1 MFIDS
6 PDRSTLRQGDI
17 ISDVLFPLP
26 RLNSSFTFLGRFRE
40 RVKDEVYLDALT
52 ETYNKNNWLIAHV
65 QSQFSY
71 CAVLSQCC
79 DVSISKDRPP
89 PSFVLCRMLPVPDA
103 LRRGDF
109 QTLRDNIDPYGA
121 DVTQKPFFRL
131 FYIEH
136 EKGLAHDFIVDY
148 AQVMTVAWKD
158 YDQMLQKKTLQMDD
172 ISRAKFRVKAGAS
185 LGRPAKEDVDAGLAD
200 PWSPVPASAPS
211 FLNRLSRAARVL
223 AGIE

>member
-6 PDRSTLRQGDI
+6 PERSTLRQGDI
-17 ISDVLFPLP
+17 IADVLFPLP
-26 RLNSSFTFLGRFRE
+26 RLTSNFTFLGKFRE
-40 RVKDEVYLDALT
+40 KIKDDVCLDALT

-79 DVSISKDRPP
+79 DVNISKDKPP
-89 PSFVLCRMLPVPDA
+89 PSFVLCRMLSVPDA

-109 QTLRDNIDPYGA
+109 QALKHNIDPYGS
-121 DVTQKPFFRL
+121 DVTQRPFFRL

-136 EKGLAHDFIVDY
+136 EISLPHDFVVDY

-158 YDQMLQKKTLQMDD
+158 YDQILKKKVLQMDD
-172 ISRAKFRVKAGAS
+172 VNRAKFRVKAGAS
-185 LGRPAKEDVDAGLAD
+185 LGRPAKEDIDAGLAD
-200 PWSPVPASAPS
+200 PWSPIPASRQS
-211 FLNRLSRAARVL
+211 FLSRLNRAARVL